1 MRVHM
6 YYDVLK
12 RSGEIDTNYQ
22 LCREIFNEM
31 ERRGDAKYL
40 SSEGKATA
48 IYSLML
54 RIMFAAG
61 SPSSALDLYTQ
72 LSARGSVRN
81 STFCLFFFEI
91 IVVFVW
97 SRPYKIYTVVYTTLL
112 VVNLTYIY
120 ELFHG
125 YTLFCSSFFD
135 RNTT

>member
-81 STFCLFFFEI
+81 STF
-91 IVVFVW
+91 V
-97 SRPYKIYTVVYTTLL
+97 
-112 VVNLTYIY
+112 
-120 ELFHG
+120 
-125 YTLFCSSFFD
+125 CSSLK
-135 RNTT
+135 